1 MGEESRDA
9 AGAQIAID
17 GAAGVGKSTVGER
30 VARRLG
36 YLYIDSGAFYRAL
49 TLLAQ
54 RRGAAFDDEPALLA
68 LIADAPIHITAPA
81 AQSGLAYAVYAG
93 DDPEDLAPAL
103 HNLDVTRA
111 VSTVARIPAVR
122 DALIAR
128 MREMAN
134 AHSVVM
140 VGRDIGKVV
149 LPHAPVKIAL
159 TAPAD
164 ERARRRHADLVA
176 ALGDGAPALAQ
187 VLEDIEA
194 RDRKD
199 AGQMDLAPD
208 AVSIENRDGQL
219 DTVVEQICALTQPA
233 PAQAQRD
240 STLAAPVV
248 VEPAA
253 APAPVP
259 AAEKPR
265 ASSREGAYVAP
276 PVTAPRDIPWDGTTH
291 PAFYRVVQTLAGM
304 VFPLFFKL
312 RIEGRENIPT
322 TGSVML
328 AANHVAWIDIPLLA
342 QPLKRFTHYMAK
354 VELFQVPVVGYIIGM
369 CGNFPVR
376 RGEGDRESLRIA
388 DRLLTSG
395 EVVAIFPEGHRT
407 GGALIR
413 GLPGV
418 ALIAL
423 RANAPVVPVG
433 IINSNEVFK
442 KGRIIFN
449 RPTVTIR
456 YGKPFTLAKSGARHS
471 KADLERGIDEIM
483 TQIAA
488 LLPQEYR
495 GIYGERLAG
504 ASQPAELAAPSSG
517 DGAPRA

>member
-54 RRGAAFDDEPALLA
+54 RRGVAFDDEPALLA
-68 LIADAPIHITAPA
+68 LIVEAPIHITAPA
-81 AQSGLAYAVYAG
+81 AQSSLAYSVYAG
-93 DDPEDLAPAL
+93 DDAEDLAPAL

-149 LPHAPVKIAL
+149 LPNAPIKIAL

-176 ALGDGAPALAQ
+176 ALGDGAPALAP

-219 DTVVEQICALTQPA
+219 DVVVEQICALAQPA
-233 PAQAQRD
+233 PISATPA
-240 STLAAPVV
+240 V

-253 APAPVP
+253 APEPAPT
-259 AAEKPR
+259 AAKPR
-265 ASSREGAYVAP
+265 VSSREGAYVAP
-276 PVTAPRDIPWDGTTH
+276 PVTAPRDIPWEGVTH

-312 RIEGRENIPT
+312 RIEGRENIPA

-328 AANHVAWIDIPLLA
+328 ASNHVAWIDIPLLA
-342 QPLKRFTHYMAK
+342 QPLRRFTHYMAK

-456 YGKPFTLAKSGARHS
+456 YGKPFMLAKSGARHS

-517 DGAPRA
+517 DGSTPRV

>member
-1 MGEESRDA
+1 MGEDGRDA
-9 AGAQIAID
+9 AGTQIAID

-54 RRGAAFDDEPALLA
+54 RRGVAFDDEPALLT
-68 LIADAPIHITAPA
+68 LIAEAPIRIAPPA
-81 AQSGLAYAVYAG
+81 AQSDLAYSVYAG
-93 DDPEDLAPAL
+93 ADTDNLAPAL

-111 VSTVARIPAVR
+111 VSTVARIPSVR
-122 DALIAR
+122 AALIAR

-149 LPHAPVKIAL
+149 LPDAPVKIAL

-208 AVSIENRDGQL
+208 AISIENRDGQL
-219 DTVVEQICALTQPA
+219 DAVVDRISALAQPA
-233 PAQAQRD
+233 PAQPQHE
-240 STLAAPVV
+240 TL
-248 VEPAA
+248 PAVSA
-253 APAPVP
+253 P

-276 PVTAPRDIPWDGTTH
+276 PVAAPRDIPWNGVTH
-291 PAFYRVVQTLAGM
+291 PRFYRVVQTLAGM

-342 QPLKRFTHYMAK
+342 QPLRRFTHYMAK
-354 VELFQVPVVGYIIGM
+354 AELFQVPVVGYIIGM

-376 RGEGDRESLRIA
+376 RGEGDRESLRVA

-423 RANAPVVPVG
+423 RADAPVVPVG

-471 KADLERGIDEIM
+471 KADLERGIDTIM

-488 LLPQEYR
+488 LLPQEYH
-495 GIYGERLAG
+495 GVYGERLAG
-504 ASQPAELAAPSSG
+504 ASQPAELAAPAPASG
-517 DGAPRA
+517 DSSAPRV